1 MSFTSRRS
9 LSSVLAFTIL
19 SASCLFRPSSS
30 ALADHLTMEI
40 QAALAVRE
48 KILEGTITVV
58 NRGDEPARKVHAE
71 IGFPGGTVVRE
82 IVDLLGVR
90 QSASFSFENSLGEMK
105 EGTYALPI
113 TVVFHDSRLYPF
125 SALACPKFTFGKTFS
140 PGLSCSTTPLES
152 GGEIVFEIKNPESF
166 SRRIKSTFLF
176 PREFYCPRPE
186 ISLLIEPSETK
197 AVSFTLL
204 HSSAIPGARYPV
216 YCVIE
221 FENEKR
227 RHTLVCPGEIR
238 FMEKGNWFKRTR
250 WYWLAGWLLLMALAI
265 PHKKKTGHGF
275 LKKSIDTIKRI
286 G

>member
-1 MSFTSRRS
+1 MSSTRKKS
-9 LSSVLAFTIL
+9 LSSVLAFAIL
-19 SASCLFRPSSS
+19 SALCLFRPSSS

-40 QAALAVRE
+40 QAALVVRE

-58 NRGDEPARKVHAE
+58 NRGDEPARKIHAE
-71 IGFPGGTVVRE
+71 IGFLGGTVVKE
-82 IVDLLGVR
+82 IVDLLGVQ
-90 QSASFSFENSLGEMK
+90 QSASFSFKNSLGEMK
-105 EGTYALPI
+105 EGIYALPI

-125 SALACPKFTFGKTFS
+125 SALACPTFTFGKTVS

-152 GGEIVFEIKNPESF
+152 GGEIVFEIKNMESF
-166 SRRIKSTFLF
+166 SKRIKSTFLF

-186 ISLLIEPSETK
+186 ISLPIEPSETK

-216 YCVIE
+216 YSVIE

-227 RHTLVCPGEIR
+227 HHTLVCPGEIR

-250 WYWLAGWLLLMALAI
+250 WYWLVGWLLLMAVAI
-265 PHKKKTGHGF
+265 ALREKTGHKF
-275 LKKSIDTIKRI
+275 S
-286 G
+286 